1 MSLGIK
7 KGDRV
12 VVLSGKDK
20 GKSGKVLEIIT
31 SKGSAIIEGVNLA
44 KKHIRRRSETETGG
58 IKEKPR
64 PLRVSKIALF
74 CSSCGKGA
82 RFGIKILTDNTKTR
96 ICKRCQQ
103 AI

>member
-7 KGDRV
+7 KGDKV

-20 GKSGKVLEIIT
+20 GKTGKVLEVIA
-31 SKGSAIIEGVNLA
+31 SGNSAIIDGINLA
-44 KKHIRRRSETETGG
+44 KKHLRRRSESESGG
-58 IKEKPR
+58 IKEMPR
-64 PLRVSKIALF
+64 PLAFSKLALF

-82 RFGIKILTDNTKTR
+82 RFGIKILADNTKTR